1 MKSLFT
7 FLALVIATL
16 SASAYYGE
24 TKLTISSSSNAT
36 VRVMVDGNKYSSN
49 GNEGLVIKNLPA
61 GYHTVKVF
69 QKKNTRGNGGFNRNA
84 YQVIYTGQVF
94 LKAQYHT
101 DITVNRFGKVLVDE
115 QLMGFGSNDE
125 EDDDWGDNN
134 GGGWNNGGGNGQGG
148 YEQAMSSRIF
158 EQFKQTL
165 RNESFDNTRLSL
177 AKQTIGSNF
186 FTSLQV
192 KEIVSL
198 FSFETSKLE
207 IAKYAYAFT
216 VDKGSYFVVNDAF
229 TYSNSKEELANFIR
243 NKR

>member
-1 MKSLFT
+1 MKSLCT
-7 FLALVIATL
+7 FFALVIATL

-49 GNEGLVIKNLPA
+49 GSDGVVIRDLPA

-69 QKKNTRGNGGFNRNA
+69 QKKNSRGNGGFGRNG
-84 YQVIYTGQVF
+84 YQVVYTGQVF
-94 LKAQYHT
+94 LKVQYHT

-115 QLMGFGSNDE
+115 QQMGFGSNDE

-192 KEIVSL
+192 KEIVSI

-229 TYSNSKEELANFIR
+229 TYGNSKEELSNFIR

>member
-1 MKSLFT
+1 MKRLFT
-7 FLALVIATL
+7 FLALVIATM

-24 TKLTISSSSNAT
+24 TKLTISASNNTT
-36 VRVMVDGNKYSSN
+36 VRVMVNGNRYSSN
-49 GNEGLVIKNLPA
+49 GSDGLVIRNLPA

-69 QKKNTRGNGGFNRNA
+69 QKKNIRGNGGFGRSN
-84 YQVIYTGQVF
+84 YQVIYTGQVL

-115 QLMGFGSNDE
+115 QLMGFGYNDDDD
-125 EDDDWGDNN
+125 DDDWGGNN
-134 GGGWNNGGGNGQGG
+134 GGGWNGGGNGQG
-148 YEQAMSSRIF
+148 QVMNDRLF

-177 AKQTIGSNF
+177 AKQTIG
-186 FTSLQV
+186 TSFLTSQQV
-192 KEIVSL
+192 KEVVTL

-229 TYSNSKEELANFIR
+229 AYSSSKDELANFIR
-243 NKR
+243 SRR

>member
-36 VRVMVDGNKYSSN
+36 VRVMVDGNKYSSS
-49 GNEGLVIKNLPA
+49 GNDGLVIRNLPA

-69 QKKNTRGNGGFNRNA
+69 QKKNTRGNGGFGRSA
-84 YQVIYTGQVF
+84 YQVVYTGQVF

-115 QLMGFGSNDE
+115 QQMSFGYNEE

-134 GGGWNNGGGNGQGG
+134 SGGWNNGNGQGG
-148 YEQAMSSRIF
+148 YEQVMNARVF

-177 AKQTIGSNF
+177 AKQTIGTNF

-192 KEIVSL
+192 KEMVSL

>member
-24 TKLTISSSSNAT
+24 TKLTISSSSNVT
-36 VRVMVDGNKYSSN
+36 VRVMVDGAKYNSS
-49 GNEGLVIKNLPA
+49 GNSELVIKNLPA
-61 GYHTVKVF
+61 GYHTIKVF
-69 QKKNTRGNGGFNRNA
+69 QKKNGRGSGSFDRGG
-84 YQVIYTGQVF
+84 YQVVYTGQVY

-115 QLMGFGSNDE
+115 QQMRFGYN
-125 EDDDWGDNN
+125 EDDDDEWGDNN
-134 GGGWNNGGGNGQGG
+134 GGNGGGNNGGGYQ
-148 YEQAMSSRIF
+148 QAMNSRVF

-165 RNESFDNTRLSL
+165 RSESFDNSRLTM
-177 AKQTIGSNF
+177 ARQTICNNF
-186 FTSLQV
+186 FTAVQV

-198 FSFETSKLE
+198 FSFETSKLD

-216 VDKGSYFVVNDAF
+216 VDKGSYFVVSDAF
-229 TYSNSKEELANFIR
+229 SYSSSKEELANFIR
-243 NKR
+243 DKR